1 MSETPTAIDKKR
13 TQQPKVDKQDE
24 STEALQKQGDDS
36 DKGTPGEGDVQEDAK
51 ADSKEEAKVVK
62 DPTAKFIESKPELA
76 RYAMAQTFREFIV
89 KNYARFDG
97 FKSEK
102 NYNEAFSEFWGVK
115 K

>member
-1 MSETPTAIDKKR
+1 MSETPTAIDKKP
-13 TQQPKVDKQDE
+13 TQKPKVDKQDE
-24 STEALQKQGDDS
+24 GAEALQKQGDDS
-36 DKGTPGEGDVQEDAK
+36 DKNNPGAGDIQEDSN
-51 ADSKEEAKVVK
+51 ADAKEEAKVVK

-89 KNYARFDG
+89 KNYTRFGG

-115 K
+115 N